1 MLRFGAAI
9 VVKAV
14 PKAMARTDCTV
25 RAVGISI
32 LKKRSTASIIT
43 GVKALKKGAVKKRA
57 VM

>member
-1 MLRFGAAI
+1 
-9 VVKAV
+9 
-14 PKAMARTDCTV
+14 MARTDCTV